1 MIKKRRRSLLAV
13 IVLASMATLP
23 QLGGAQVL
31 HDNGVP
37 DEQQGFSIF
46 PPYAVADNFTL
57 TSDAT
62 VGSFQWYV
70 MRHGTDGPA
79 TTTDSYEWKIF
90 SDMAGAPGSV
100 LFSGAVANQS
110 AMKTSYA
117 AGDLYEMYLFDTP
130 IGNLPLS
137 AGTYWLSIGDQSSPD
152 GAAYWANS
160 SQQGDAV
167 QSEDGGA
174 TYAPI
179 NVELA
184 FTISGATVT
193 TPEPASIV
201 LVATGLAGILGI
213 ARRRNAPPRR

>member
-1 MIKKRRRSLLAV
+1 MITKHRRSLLAV

-37 DEQQGFSIF
+37 DELQGFSIF
-46 PPYAVADNFTL
+46 SPYAVADNFTL

-70 MRHGTDGPA
+70 MRRGTDGPA
-79 TTTDSYEWKIF
+79 TTTGSYQWNIF
-90 SDMAGAPGSV
+90 GDLAGAPGSV
-100 LFSGAVANQS
+100 LFSGAVANQT
-110 AMKTSYA
+110 ATKTSYA

-130 IGNLPLS
+130 FGNLPLS
-137 AGTYWLSIGDQSSPD
+137 AGTYWLSIGNYTSSTF
-152 GAAYWANS
+152 GFWATS
-160 SQQGDAV
+160 SQQGNAV
-167 QSEDGGA
+167 QSEDGGV

-179 NVELA
+179 NVEMA

-193 TPEPASIV
+193 TPEPASI
-201 LVATGLAGILGI
+201 LLLATGLAGVVG
-213 ARRRNAPPRR
+213 ARKKFKNG